1 MIFTGLVSTT
11 ALVTGLSVYNG
22 SLAVAKITTS
32 ARLQDVSRLLASQFD
47 ADELASLRSPT
58 QESSKAFA
66 KTHEI
71 MARSLDQIRG
81 VRYIYILRKMSRP
94 DDRGRPRFAFVVDGL
109 PLRDTDFQATGKE
122 MATSDTTEALF
133 RVWKSGKFEVDR
145 NFVTDKWGT
154 WLSGYIPLVRRD
166 GTFEAVLGI
175 DITAND
181 VAKARQRVILSLAGG
196 YLLCLVLILPTAA
209 FLGRR
214 ISKPLKSI
222 NERLLAISCLDFKHK
237 PGQDVKAQW
246 VREIFEITES
256 LGIVEDALEN
266 FNRYVPSKLVR
277 KLVNR
282 QHDLELNG
290 EARHLAIMFTDI
302 IGFAVRSQNLSAAE
316 VLAYLNEYFTEINTI
331 AEETEGVLDKYMGD
345 SALLFWGA
353 PDPIESPARCCV
365 EAALLCKSR
374 LASLNDRWTSQG
386 KGLTF
391 QTSLGIDYGEVL
403 VGNIGATERVNYTIV
418 GDRVTLASRVE
429 RLNRTY
435 GTRLLATRALIEALG
450 KDINR
455 YVVVKVDRTLLRG
468 FREPIELY
476 EIRGHRESAQ
486 EEETRFA
493 SDFNAAIAAFDRGDR
508 DSALAGL
515 AGLSEAFRRLPY
527 VRRLEDRCRI
537 KGEEREPSA
546 KA

>member
-1 MIFTGLVSTT
+1 
-11 ALVTGLSVYNG
+11 
-22 SLAVAKITTS
+22 
-32 ARLQDVSRLLASQFD
+32 
-47 ADELASLRSPT
+47 
-58 QESSKAFA
+58 
-66 KTHEI
+66 
-71 MARSLDQIRG
+71 
-81 VRYIYILRKMSRP
+81 
-94 DDRGRPRFAFVVDGL
+94 
-109 PLRDTDFQATGKE
+109 
-122 MATSDTTEALF
+122 
-133 RVWKSGKFEVDR
+133 
-145 NFVTDKWGT
+145 
-154 WLSGYIPLVRRD
+154 
-166 GTFEAVLGI
+166 
-175 DITAND
+175 
-181 VAKARQRVILSLAGG
+181 
-196 YLLCLVLILPTAA
+196 
-209 FLGRR
+209 
-214 ISKPLKSI
+214 
-222 NERLLAISCLDFKHK
+222 
-237 PGQDVKAQW
+237 
-246 VREIFEITES
+246 
-256 LGIVEDALEN
+256 
-266 FNRYVPSKLVR
+266 
-277 KLVNR
+277 
-282 QHDLELNG
+282 
-290 EARHLAIMFTDI
+290 
-302 IGFAVRSQNLSAAE
+302 
-316 VLAYLNEYFTEINTI
+316 
-331 AEETEGVLDKYMGD
+331 MGD